1 MRKINIGS
9 IYRHYKDRYYVVLD
23 IVNDSESEGEIKK
36 ILIYKGLYDEY
47 LIWARPIESFN
58 DKIKPQK
65 PPYIDQEYRFEEIK
79 IDSEEIKVLQNKIKE
94 NSGFIN
100 SIIEEISD
108 YMFLVKSY
116 DQIKRIKHK

>member
-1 MRKINIGS
+1 MEAYIDIIKI
-9 IYRHYKDRYYVVLD
+9 D
-23 IVNDSESEGEIKK
+23 IM
-36 ILIYKGLYDEY
+36 LYWIYKGLYDEY

-94 NSGFIN
+94 NSNFIN
-100 SIIEEISD
+100 SIIEKISD
-108 YMFLVKSY
+108 HIFLGESY
-116 DQIKRIKHK
+116 NKIRKTKHK